1 MSEYNP
7 YIDEN
12 GRLYLFSLCDGTLI
26 FLQQLIV
33 SLERLGCKDI
43 RRSRKILTEGM
54 PEGKPWMNC
63 LYEASG
69 QLPYSLWP
77 GAQVVELPGGKYGLV
92 GPDIVIRNTDREN
105 RYHDSPCRR
114 WLDETFLGRL
124 TTGVKK
130 ELWKE
135 ESADEGN
142 HDSATVGQ
150 PDCLLG
156 SEWKA
161 AQERGNSE
169 LEDGLPGAPG
179 DSRR

>member
-1 MSEYNP
+1 MSEYKP

-26 FLQQLIV
+26 FQQLIV

-77 GAQVVELPGGKYGLV
+77 GAQVVELPGGKYWLV
-92 GPDIVIRNTDREN
+92 GPDIVIRITDREN

>member
-1 MSEYNP
+1 MSEYKP

-69 QLPYSLWP
+69 RS
-77 GAQVVELPGGKYGLV
+77 
-92 GPDIVIRNTDREN
+92 R
-105 RYHDSPCRR
+105 DSPLAWSTGCRVA
-114 WLDETFLGRL
+114 GRK
-124 TTGVKK
+124 V
-130 ELWKE
+130 W
-135 ESADEGN
+135 
-142 HDSATVGQ
+142 VGW
-150 PDCLLG
+150 P
-156 SEWKA
+156 
-161 AQERGNSE
+161 
-169 LEDGLPGAPG
+169 
-179 DSRR
+179 